1 MNIYVLRQLDTN
13 QDLKM
18 STLAKAL
25 KIKSVE
31 LVKYL
36 ASELDMDI
44 NLYLRLVDALHA
56 DLDDVVFCK
65 ETVKNSR
72 FTSKFEN
79 ALKNGKDAIDSLHKQ
94 KTNLMEADSYGYYLL
109 EYAMEQKNTE
119 MVDYILSR
127 KYFKL
132 ADDSYLKKH
141 PINNQDLEYVFHVL
155 VYILKYQ
162 LKNHYG
168 LISKFNQYN
177 RGIFSNVG
185 EELKFCFLY
194 YLNGNEMTE
203 ALDVIFKQK
212 VKNNYLTSKAGEEP
226 FNYANLAKYAIMYK
240 LNFICGYLGK
250 VMVDFKEFISE
261 ADKYKYQE
269 GIDSFV
275 KNMDSDAISKNK
287 SFKNDAQSIFIKYCK
302 EKNVP
307 IVKSLIDKKI
317 YSDINDG
324 FEIALKDDVEELYQ
338 YMISNAYDDMNKDV
352 ALLKACKYN
361 RLQLV
366 EFFLKDVTL
375 KTKNEVLK
383 NVKTD
388 PKTMVM
394 LLKAGAEFENHSSSL
409 NQMSLVINYLI
420 KGDDKKEETKTTKK
434 KKQTKAKE
442 DAK

>member
-1 MNIYVLRQLDTN
+1 
-13 QDLKM
+13 
-18 STLAKAL
+18 
-25 KIKSVE
+25 
-31 LVKYL
+31 
-36 ASELDMDI
+36 
-44 NLYLRLVDALHA
+44 
-56 DLDDVVFCK
+56 
-65 ETVKNSR
+65 
-72 FTSKFEN
+72 
-79 ALKNGKDAIDSLHKQ
+79 
-94 KTNLMEADSYGYYLL
+94 
-109 EYAMEQKNTE
+109 
-119 MVDYILSR
+119 
-127 KYFKL
+127 
-132 ADDSYLKKH
+132 
-141 PINNQDLEYVFHVL
+141 
-155 VYILKYQ
+155 
-162 LKNHYG
+162 
-168 LISKFNQYN
+168 
-177 RGIFSNVG
+177 
-185 EELKFCFLY
+185 
-194 YLNGNEMTE
+194 
-203 ALDVIFKQK
+203 
-212 VKNNYLTSKAGEEP
+212 
-226 FNYANLAKYAIMYK
+226 
-240 LNFICGYLGK
+240 
-250 VMVDFKEFISE
+250 
-261 ADKYKYQE
+261 
-269 GIDSFV
+269 
-275 KNMDSDAISKNK
+275 MDSDAISKNK